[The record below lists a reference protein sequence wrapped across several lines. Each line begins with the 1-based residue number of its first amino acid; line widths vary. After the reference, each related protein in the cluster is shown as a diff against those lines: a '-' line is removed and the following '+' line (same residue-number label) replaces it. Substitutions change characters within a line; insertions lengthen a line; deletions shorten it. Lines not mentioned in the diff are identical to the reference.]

1 MHFDLARH
9 QVALVRLVAQNR
21 SQPVQF
27 IKDTIQL
34 VKWALVD
41 NKGSVVRAKGN
52 SDKLIKP
59 LQIHILN
66 FNLNLIK
73 IKPLNQIHSDLTGN
87 YFKVIG
93 FSSRSG
99 LGLGQF
105 WSMDLWVNLSTR
117 INPGDDSDC
126 FLENSSIFSQA
137 LNERCMDEF
146 CRDRSSLCPGKLAM
160 TLDGPTSRVGQGN
173 GRFWSIDPWLNLLT
187 TRDHKN
193 GHIRRKN
200 HLGG

>member
-9 QVALVRLVAQNR
+9 QVALVHLVAQNR

-52 SDKLIKP
+52 SDKLTKP

-73 IKPLNQIHSDLTGN
+73 IKPLNQIHSDHTGKLFQR
-87 YFKVIG
+87 YKFFVPIG
-93 FSSRSG
+93 
-99 LGLGQF
+99 
-105 WSMDLWVNLSTR
+105 TR
-117 INPGDDSDC
+117 TGPVLIHGSLVEPINPYWQTLETHLNFLRNFNFPGGDSDC
-126 FLENSSIFSQA
+126 FLENLFIFSFEI
-137 LNERCMDEF
+137 LVI
-146 CRDRSSLCPGKLAM
+146 RSWPKPIFGKLIH
-160 TLDGPTSRVGQGN
+160 TWKGP
-173 GRFWSIDPWLNLLT
+173 F
-187 TRDHKN
+187 
-193 GHIRRKN
+193 RK
-200 HLGG
+200 GPG

>member
-105 WSMDLWVNLSTR
+105 
-117 INPGDDSDC
+117 
-126 FLENSSIFSQA
+126 
-137 LNERCMDEF
+137 
-146 CRDRSSLCPGKLAM
+146 
-160 TLDGPTSRVGQGN
+160 
-173 GRFWSIDPWLNLLT
+173 
-187 TRDHKN
+187 
-193 GHIRRKN
+193 
-200 HLGG
+200 